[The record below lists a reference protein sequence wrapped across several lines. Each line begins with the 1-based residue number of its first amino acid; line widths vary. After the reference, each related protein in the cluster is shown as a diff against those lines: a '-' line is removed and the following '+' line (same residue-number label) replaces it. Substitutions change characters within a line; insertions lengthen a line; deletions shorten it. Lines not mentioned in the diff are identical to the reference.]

1 MPEQTANTVVF
12 KKNGTT
18 YQVVSST
25 DKEAIKKILDIE
37 DEIST
42 LESNISTVTEA
53 LITAQSKAVNKI
65 VFCSE
70 VPSDSIGS
78 VNTLYLIRTMEGGVT
93 EATYTNT
100 IEGVEGLTFTL
111 SPLNPKA
118 GDIVTLTVSINDPE
132 NYSLNYSELI
142 ISYNGGSV
150 PPIIIPPESN
160 EIAFACQFMQPAANC
175 YISGFE
181 CIEDSTSP
189 SPGPDIP

>member
-1 MPEQTANTVVF
+1 MSEQTANTVVF

-25 DKEAIKKILDIE
+25 DEEAIKKILDIE

-53 LITAQSKAVNKI
+53 LTTAQSKAVNKI

-78 VNTLYLIRTMEGGVT
+78 VNTLYLTRTMGGGVT

-100 IEGVEGLTFTL
+100 IEEVKGLTFTL

-132 NYSLNYSELI
+132 NYSLNYSELTI
-142 ISYNGGSV
+142 LYNGGSV
-150 PPIIIPPESN
+150 LYTNIPPESD
-160 EIAFACQFMQPAANC
+160 EITFACQFMQPAANC

-181 CIEDSTSP
+181 CIENST